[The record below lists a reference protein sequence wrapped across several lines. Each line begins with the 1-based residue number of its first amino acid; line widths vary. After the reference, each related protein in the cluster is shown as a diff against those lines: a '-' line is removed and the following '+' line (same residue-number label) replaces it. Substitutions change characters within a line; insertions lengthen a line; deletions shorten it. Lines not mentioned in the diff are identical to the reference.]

1 MQNALNERRGADGH
15 IPADDI
21 RIQRLFNEYDT
32 NRDGRLTLSDFLRFY
47 SEKSVNQTEVVWQN
61 LQAHG
66 IGHDLLPEIKN

>member
-1 MQNALNERRGADGH
+1 LQNALNERRGADGH